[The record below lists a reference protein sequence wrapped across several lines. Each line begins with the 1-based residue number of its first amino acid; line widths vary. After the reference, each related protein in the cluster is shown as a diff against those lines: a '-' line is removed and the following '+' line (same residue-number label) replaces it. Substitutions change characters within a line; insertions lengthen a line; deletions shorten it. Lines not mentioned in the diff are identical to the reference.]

1 MCQIEKCTHTYTQ
14 IVRQGETRGCQHR
27 NVARWNQEDDSP
39 SVSWN
44 WTTWKLPWLPVEEEK
59 GGEERRRSSKT
70 TWPWACKQER
80 GHNGVCAS
88 VMCVPLCMIRQAIL
102 LSAIL
107 LVTVAYREKKKKK
120 SNLIHYYLPPRKK
133 KEMSKFLRLSKHLR
147 FNIVRDIMVVTL
159 KKKKQLLSAHRNCQ
173 CRRPFFVDLTAVC
186 WLLDQNL
193 IYSSSTLDMSGG
205 LEWLPKWMHMNAR
218 GGTEGGA
225 VCLTEATYWIQHIL
239 YLWYTQHILR
249 VKCREWHLTCSG
261 RIGEKWE
268 RVTSSSQILIM

>member
-159 KKKKQLLSAHRNCQ
+159 KKKNNFYLLTEIVSADGRFSLTWLQFVGFWIKIWFTLQVHLTWV
-173 CRRPFFVDLTAVC
+173 VDLSGSQSECTWMPGEALREVQFVWRRLHIGYSTYYIC
-186 WLLDQNL
+186 GIHS
-193 IYSSSTLDMSGG
+193 IYCVLNVASGTWRAREE
-205 LEWLPKWMHMNAR
+205 LEKN
-218 GGTEGGA
+218 G
-225 VCLTEATYWIQHIL
+225 
-239 YLWYTQHILR
+239 
-249 VKCREWHLTCSG
+249 REWHPPA
-261 RIGEKWE
+261 KY
-268 RVTSSSQILIM
+268 